1 MEATAA
7 PSPMNV
13 RENWP
18 IYDTIQIRSDAKE
31 KEGYPSFVALS
42 AIDEVPFFD
51 QRKAD
56 VGIAYTNRDSN
67 EALEYVYNLKK
78 IGVMFRPH
86 HARTPP
92 FVEMPGGEVYGA
104 DNPISSA
111 LFMHLMDHCGAIL
124 KIREDNKLIATVPLM
139 PEGGGIS
146 GFVANNAWPV
156 VAANNGW
163 PDERNGY
170 WFSGEGIAIPR
181 GATFNVRLRFSTYAK
196 RLLANLIG
204 PPSYSLNLD
213 PEHKPP
219 IPDVLVPACSLIRV
233 QLNGWRGVQQRGE
246 LHY

>member
-1 MEATAA
+1 MADEITRAE
-7 PSPMNV
+7 MNV

-18 IYDTIQIRSDAKE
+18 IYDTIQIRNDAKE
-31 KEGYPSFVALS
+31 KEGYSSFQALA

-51 QRKAD
+51 QRKSD

-67 EALEYVYNLKK
+67 EALEFVYNLKK
-78 IGVMFRPH
+78 IGVAFRPH
-86 HARTPP
+86 LARTPS
-92 FVEMPGGEVYGA
+92 VETELGVIVGA

-111 LFMHLMDHCGAIL
+111 LFFHLMDHCGAVL
-124 KIREDNKLIATVPLM
+124 KIREDNKLISTIPLM

-146 GFVANNAWPV
+146 GFMQNPGWPV
-156 VAANNGW
+156 VGANNGW

-196 RLLANLIG
+196 RLLSSLIG
-204 PPSYSLNLD
+204 PPQYLLNLD
-213 PEHKPP
+213 PGSVPP
-219 IPDVLVPACSLIRV
+219 PADVKVPACALIRV
-233 QLNGWRGVQQRGE
+233 ALSGWRGVQQRGE